1 MANLLSRIR
10 VELRSICRV
19 CPASEITRT
28 GQPKPSERDAPHYE
42 HTHNTRHFDLERR
55 FDFVAHTWRGG
66 LAYCR
71 CQLIK
76 MAPGNLGDLRYS
88 RFIGEDS
95 GVFRNLGKKSADGV
109 GGGHRLRVIAN
120 SMPPTKPRPGMRT
133 LRISS

>member
-19 CPASEITRT
+19 CAASEITRT

-95 GVFRNLGKKSADGV
+95 DVSGILARSRPMALGA
-109 GGGHRLRVIAN
+109 VIAC
-120 SMPPTKPRPGMRT
+120 G
-133 LRISS
+133 